1 MLKARFID
9 KILEVMADEA
19 ERIYI
24 DKKEVSVY
32 FKNSRDVEGN
42 AEILKHIYTLQ
53 LNKVVE
59 DYRVSID
66 YELKTIEIHRKSS
79 FVCLR
84 NFNSCN
90 NKIWTT
96 ILEDIDPEEQKLIT
110 NFIEGLNLSSQI
122 DMPISIL
129 YRNKILD
136 IYKTK
141 KVLDILVLKKGN

>member
-1 MLKARFID
+1 MLKAKFID

-32 FKNSRDVEGN
+32 FK
-42 AEILKHIYTLQ
+42 HIYTLQ

-66 YELKTIEIHRKSS
+66 YKLKTIEIHRKSS

-84 NFNSCN
+84 NFKSCD
-90 NKIWTT
+90 NKIWTA
-96 ILEDIDPEEQKLIT
+96 ILEEIEEDRKEM
-110 NFIEGLNLSSQI
+110 EGENAL
-122 DMPISIL
+122 
-129 YRNKILD
+129 
-136 IYKTK
+136 
-141 KVLDILVLKKGN
+141 